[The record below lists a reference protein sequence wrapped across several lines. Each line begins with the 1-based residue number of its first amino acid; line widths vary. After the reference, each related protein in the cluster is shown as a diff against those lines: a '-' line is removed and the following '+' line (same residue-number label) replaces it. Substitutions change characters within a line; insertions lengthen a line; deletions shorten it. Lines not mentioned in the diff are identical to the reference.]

1 MLSLSVSSSFVHA
14 FAIKVK
20 IFQTKSDFIN
30 NKKTEVAGGVG
41 DRSPPGLILR
51 SGLLQLSK
59 KKAWKRVHCPDLIQ
73 ICFGEVVVAG

>member
-1 MLSLSVSSSFVHA
+1 MLPLSVSSSFVHA

-59 KKAWKRVHCPDLIQ
+59 KRFGNECTAQ
-73 ICFGEVVVAG
+73 TCFGEVVVAG